1 VRIVVF
7 AAAALGLVLLWG
19 CWLVYCAGI
28 GSQICVN
35 DPTAELNPTL
45 LKWCSG
51 NSWQGWLGASLAIA
65 AAMFAASVGLAL
77 RQAQAVWLIPGTLLP
92 AIAVWA
98 GFAVP
103 QEAVGAVA
111 PQPKP
116 SAVPPQ
122 QYQQQSGAPT
132 TTGPSLLKRAA
143 PSVLPSPRRR
153 GLAQDIIPAGL
164 FGCPRKHGR
173 IEFAS
178 GPGAVTNF
186 DAVLVERGPRSLCA
200 SFTSPEI
207 ATFADHQE
215 PTEVMSLTFK
225 PRNSSHSLTTP
236 NPRTLSVEVWASN
249 QGSTYSLVLRPSVG
263 AVQGV
268 SVGNLGIAR
277 GHLSILIDEP
287 RLPAWILN
295 GHSRWSAHLT

>member
-1 VRIVVF
+1 
-7 AAAALGLVLLWG
+7 
-19 CWLVYCAGI
+19 
-28 GSQICVN
+28 
-35 DPTAELNPTL
+35 
-45 LKWCSG
+45 
-51 NSWQGWLGASLAIA
+51 
-65 AAMFAASVGLAL
+65 MFAASVGLAL

-164 FGCPRKHGR
+164 FGCPRKHAR

-186 DAVLVERGPRSLCA
+186 DEYSWSEVPAVCVPASPVPRS
-200 SFTSPEI
+200 
-207 ATFADHQE
+207 
-215 PTEVMSLTFK
+215 
-225 PRNSSHSLTTP
+225 R
-236 NPRTLSVEVWASN
+236 LSQITRS
-249 QGSTYSLVLRPSVG
+249 Q
-263 AVQGV
+263 QK
-268 SVGNLGIAR
+268 
-277 GHLSILIDEP
+277 
-287 RLPAWILN
+287 
-295 GHSRWSAHLT
+295 